1 MLCTLNLSNTNIVML
16 PQWVTTASTLE
27 CIDLENCTELLE
39 LPKGI
44 GNLKRLIVL
53 NIKGCIKL
61 SSMPSGLGELTCLRK
76 LGLFVVGCGDDD
88 ASISVLEN
96 LDKLRG
102 HLEIRNLKYLKDPT
116 DAGKTYLKHM
126 SYIQSMVLD
135 WSLSETEEELLCD
148 MEQVQGTL
156 SALEPPSQIKDMK
169 INGYQGSC
177 VPRWMMAQNNSS
189 FCQGPC
195 QFLSLTHLTV
205 ENCRNLK
212 QMRGLWVLPALK
224 FLILLE
230 MANLEE
236 LWTITSDFENSK
248 EEILRGQSCFPA
260 LSYIF
265 ISGCPRLN
273 VKPYFP
279 PSLENLHLGKS
290 NMQLLSPANFSQML
304 PPRVNESSSS
314 SSMHSAVCHLKELE
328 LIAMMMGS
336 SSGWELLQH
345 YTQLETFSIKGC
357 DGMTQ
362 LPESIRSLT
371 SLQKLSIDGC
381 STLGVLPDWLGE
393 LCSLRSLDV
402 DETPMMHSLPQS
414 TKHLRSLV
422 TLQIGDWDNN
432 LKQLPDVIQHLTS
445 LEFLNLMGFAALTEL
460 PEWIG
465 QLSALRQLWI
475 QNCPV
480 LECLPQSI

>member
-1 MLCTLNLSNTNIVML
+1 
-16 PQWVTTASTLE
+16 
-27 CIDLENCTELLE
+27 
-39 LPKGI
+39 
-44 GNLKRLIVL
+44 
-53 NIKGCIKL
+53 
-61 SSMPSGLGELTCLRK
+61 
-76 LGLFVVGCGDDD
+76 
-88 ASISVLEN
+88 
-96 LDKLRG
+96 
-102 HLEIRNLKYLKDPT
+102 
-116 DAGKTYLKHM
+116 
-126 SYIQSMVLD
+126 
-135 WSLSETEEELLCD
+135 
-148 MEQVQGTL
+148 
-156 SALEPPSQIKDMK
+156 
-169 INGYQGSC
+169 
-177 VPRWMMAQNNSS
+177 
-189 FCQGPC
+189 
-195 QFLSLTHLTV
+195 
-205 ENCRNLK
+205 
-212 QMRGLWVLPALK
+212 
-224 FLILLE
+224 
-230 MANLEE
+230 
-236 LWTITSDFENSK
+236 
-248 EEILRGQSCFPA
+248 
-260 LSYIF
+260 
-265 ISGCPRLN
+265 
-273 VKPYFP
+273 
-279 PSLENLHLGKS
+279 
-290 NMQLLSPANFSQML
+290 
-304 PPRVNESSSS
+304 
-314 SSMHSAVCHLKELE
+314 MHSAVCHLKELE